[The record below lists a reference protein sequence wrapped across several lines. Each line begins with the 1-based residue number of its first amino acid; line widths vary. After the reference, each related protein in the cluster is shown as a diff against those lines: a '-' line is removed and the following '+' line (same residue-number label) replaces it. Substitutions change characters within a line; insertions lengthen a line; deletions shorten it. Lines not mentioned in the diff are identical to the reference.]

1 MKFRSS
7 IAILGSLL
15 MFLTFIPTGAYAQ
28 TGSDEAEEISVGF
41 AVPEVGTV
49 LLPAFITADE
59 RLYLPVAEIFSFLRV
74 RIDSL
79 ADPGVLSGY
88 IFDEKR
94 TFRIDAAAG
103 RIEAA
108 GTERDVK
115 DGEMI
120 VAAGRAYLRSDLF
133 GTLFGLRCTFDFGDL
148 EVRLFTD
155 YELPAVREARRE
167 SARRT
172 MRGLY
177 EAESFEREAREG
189 GALIRPGVADWTV
202 TGTLDSL
209 GRVSAAYTLDLG
221 AEVLGGAMRVRLEGE
236 NDSIAG
242 HIPWEWRYVDN
253 DFAPARQVTLGNV
266 PSLLPEPFAATAL
279 GASVTNRS
287 TLTRTAYGAYVIQDR
302 TEPEWDVELYVNN
315 SLADVVTADAN
326 GIYRFEIP
334 FRYGATDV
342 RLRFFG
348 PYGEE
353 RTMEKTLR
361 IPLTMLPAGEVE
373 YTVAGG
379 LLEGEGSGLFAHAK
393 GEVGVGSML
402 TLGGGIY
409 GVQYNAPESW
419 YPYVTGSARLTNS
432 LFLSGQY
439 SPSTGGEGSLS
450 WMTPMQGTV
459 ELGYRRG
466 KRYTPRTVGGDW
478 SDPADKIEE
487 KRTLSF
493 STPLPF
499 AGTAQARITD
509 NVLSYGHAVQGEGTV
524 AARFMGLP
532 VTLEMRGEWV
542 ANGTWTLASFRTGVR
557 TFFRPWNL
565 ASVRPSMEFD
575 LRSGR
580 IASGRLEL
588 ERQIAGGM
596 WANVALLR
604 EFAAVSGAG
613 NVSAQ
618 FGVRMDLPFA
628 RTNTTGRYEKGGFGY
643 TTTASGS
650 VAWDSRDGAVV
661 AENRSAADRASLTIR
676 PFLDLNGNDTLDAG
690 EPPVPELDVVVSGG
704 IVRHRASDSTIRVL
718 GLEPYRPRVLRVDES
733 SLPEISW
740 RARYKTW
747 KVTPRPNRFERI
759 DLPIVVVGEAA
770 GKVTRGADGTGM
782 RGVLVRFRQLD
793 GDFTDST
800 ITYDDGEFFYMG
812 LPPGRYSV
820 SPDAEQMRILGF
832 DPETASIEF
841 VVKPGREGDIIEGI
855 EFSI

>member
-1 MKFRSS
+1 MKFRPT
-7 IAILGSLL
+7 IAILGVL
-15 MFLTFIPTGAYAQ
+15 MFLTFLPTGAYAQ
-28 TGSDEAEEISVGF
+28 TGSDEAEEITVGF
-41 AVPEVGTV
+41 TVPEAGTA

-79 ADPGVLSGY
+79 ADAHVLSGY

-94 TFRIDAAAG
+94 TFRIDAAGG
-103 RIEAA
+103 RIEIA
-108 GTERDVK
+108 GTGRRMNE
-115 DGEMI
+115 GEMM
-120 VAAGRAYLRSDLF
+120 VVGGRAYLRSDLF
-133 GTLFGLRCTFDFGDL
+133 GPLFGLRCAFDFGDL
-148 EVRLFTD
+148 EVRLSTD
-155 YELPAVREARRE
+155 YELPAVREARRDA
-167 SARRT
+167 ARRA
-172 MRGLY
+172 MGGLY
-177 EAESFEREAREG
+177 ETESFEREVREG
-189 GALIRPGVADWTV
+189 GALVRPGVADWTV

-209 GRVSAAYTLDLG
+209 GRASAAYAVELG

-242 HIPWEWRYVDN
+242 RIPWEWRYADN
-253 DFAPARQVTLGNV
+253 NFAPVRQVTLGNV
-266 PSLLPEPFAATAL
+266 PSLLPEPFSATAL

-287 TLTRTAYGAYVIQDR
+287 TLTRSAYGAYIIQDR
-302 TEPEWDVELYVNN
+302 TEPEWEVELYVNN
-315 SLADVVTADAN
+315 RLVDFVTADA
-326 GIYRFEIP
+326 GGMYRFEIP
-334 FRYGATDV
+334 FRYGATEV

-432 LFLSGQY
+432 LFLSGRY
-439 SPSTGGEGSLS
+439 SPSTGGEGSLN

-466 KRYTPRTVGGDW
+466 KRYTPRTVGGDRYGQMEE
-478 SDPADKIEE
+478 IEE
-487 KRTLSF
+487 KRTLSV
-493 STPLPF
+493 TAPLPF
-499 AGTAQARITD
+499 AGTAQVRVTD

-524 AARFMGLP
+524 ATRFMGLP

-542 ANGTWTLASFRTGVR
+542 ANGTWTLSSFRTGVR

-565 ASVRPSMEFD
+565 ASLRPSVEFD

-580 IASGRLEL
+580 ITSGRLEL
-588 ERQIAGGM
+588 ERQIAGGL

-604 EFAAVSGAG
+604 DFAAVSGAG
-613 NVSAQ
+613 SVSAQ

-628 RTNTTGRYEKGGFGY
+628 RTSATGRYENGGFGY
-643 TTTASGS
+643 TATASGS

-661 AENRSAADRASLTIR
+661 AGNRSVADRASLTIR
-676 PFLDLNGNDTLDAG
+676 PFLDLNGNDTLDEG
-690 EPPVPELDVVVSGG
+690 EPPVPELDVAVGGG
-704 IVRHRASDSTIRVL
+704 IVRRRTSDSTIRVL
-718 GLEPYRPRVLRVDES
+718 GLEPYRSRILKVDDS
-733 SLPEISW
+733 GLPEISW
-740 RARYKTW
+740 RARYRTW

-770 GKVTRGADGTGM
+770 GKVTRGADGAGM

-793 GDFTDST
+793 GDFADST

-820 SPDAEQMRILGF
+820 SLDAEQMRVLGF
-832 DPETASIEF
+832 DPETSSMEF
-841 VVKPGREGDIIEGI
+841 NVRPGREGDVIEGI
-855 EFSI
+855 ALKI